1 MIAVN
6 CLRLLCETFGTHC
19 RNRSSIDPVYKI
31 CTNQAAKPSN
41 GRWYS
46 STLELAALA
55 KVLGDVSV
63 AQRPVYLPQQEGMAI
78 EGLAGPADGSTASGP
93 EERHVLGAKCIRA
106 LSLLHANMCGIC
118 VHSRTVLTGE
128 LSVDSNVQCGNVA
141 RAISSCVLAKACLC
155 GSYKEDREVSLVS
168 GETQYSVRIVS
179 LPS

>member
-1 MIAVN
+1 MHKSQSFFLN
-6 CLRLLCETFGTHC
+6 KKKWQL
-19 RNRSSIDPVYKI
+19 K
-31 CTNQAAKPSN
+31 
-41 GRWYS
+41 
-46 STLELAALA
+46 
-55 KVLGDVSV
+55 
-63 AQRPVYLPQQEGMAI
+63 
-78 EGLAGPADGSTASGP
+78 GLAGPANGLTESGP
-93 EERHVLGAKCIRA
+93 EERHVLGAKCLRA